1 MLAYA
6 WNPEPDRL
14 CRAATAR
21 TSPSVTGVTFNGF
34 VVSLAT
40 TAAVHFGDV
49 ADPGSGEK
57 GPANLSAA
65 GQAIAMLALL
75 EEKTRGNL
83 TDEETR
89 FLRQVLHE
97 LRLRLAEAQKRTS
110 DDAGQAASPDE
121 TTSDEEG

>member
-1 MLAYA
+1 M
-6 WNPEPDRL
+6 PGIEDQD
-14 CRAATAR
+14 R
-21 TSPSVTGVTFNGF
+21 TSVATVSFNGF

-57 GPANLSAA
+57 APPNLAAA

-83 TDEETR
+83 SEDETR
-89 FLRQVLHE
+89 FLRQVLYE
-97 LRLRLAEAQKRTS
+97 LRLRLAEARKREPG
-110 DDAGQAASPDE
+110 DASSGDGE
-121 TTSDEEG
+121 

>member
-1 MLAYA
+1 MAR
-6 WNPEPDRL
+6 N
-14 CRAATAR
+14 TAR
-21 TSPSVTGVTFNGF
+21 DSTSAAAVSFNGF

-49 ADPGSGEK
+49 PDPGSGEK
-57 GPANLSAA
+57 GPANLPAA

-83 TDEETR
+83 TAEETR

-97 LRLRLAEAQKRTS
+97 LRLRLTEARMGTPGAVPGGNAPS
-110 DDAGQAASPDE
+110 AG
-121 TTSDEEG
+121 GG

>member
-6 WNPEPDRL
+6 WNLEPDRL
-14 CRAATAR
+14 CRATTAR

-89 FLRQVLHE
+89 FLRQVLYE
-97 LRLRLAEAQKRTS
+97 LRRRLADARKRTS

-121 TTSDEEG
+121 TTFDGEG

>member
-1 MLAYA
+1 M
-6 WNPEPDRL
+6 
-14 CRAATAR
+14 ATV
-21 TSPSVTGVTFNGF
+21 SFNGF

-57 GPANLSAA
+57 GRANLAAA

-83 TDEETR
+83 TDDEIR
-89 FLRQVLHE
+89 FLRQVLYE
-97 LRLRLAEAQKRTS
+97 LRLRLVAARKRTPR
-110 DDAGQAASPDE
+110 AAPPDHPAPPG
-121 TTSDEEG
+121 DGG

>member
-14 CRAATAR
+14 CRATTAR

-83 TDEETR
+83 TDDETR

-97 LRLRLAEAQKRTS
+97 LRLRLAEARKRTS
-110 DDAGQAASPDE
+110 DDAGEAASPDE
-121 TTSDEEG
+121 TASDE

>member
-83 TDEETR
+83 TDDETR
-89 FLRQVLHE
+89 FLRQVLYE
-97 LRLRLAEAQKRTS
+97 LRRRLAEAQKRTS

>member
-1 MLAYA
+1 MA
-6 WNPEPDRL
+6 RI
-14 CRAATAR
+14 TAR
-21 TSPSVTGVTFNGF
+21 DSTSAAAVSFNGF

-49 ADPGSGEK
+49 LDPGSGKK
-57 GPANLSAA
+57 GPANLPAA

-83 TDEETR
+83 TADETR

-97 LRLRLAEAQKRTS
+97 LRLRLTEARK
-110 DDAGQAASPDE
+110 GIPGAAPGNAPS
-121 TTSDEEG
+121 GGGG

>member
-1 MLAYA
+1 M
-6 WNPEPDRL
+6 
-14 CRAATAR
+14 
-21 TSPSVTGVTFNGF
+21 TGVTFNGF

-97 LRLRLAEAQKRTS
+97 LRLRLAEARKRTS
-110 DDAGQAASPDE
+110 GVAGEAASPDE
-121 TTSDEEG
+121 TASDE

>member
-1 MLAYA
+1 MVAYA
-6 WNPEPDRL
+6 WDPGREQIMPRITAPDS
-14 CRAATAR
+14 
-21 TSPSVTGVTFNGF
+21 TSAVAVSFNGF

-49 ADPGSGEK
+49 ADPGSGAK
-57 GPANLSAA
+57 GPANLAAA

-83 TDEETR
+83 TDHETR

-97 LRLRLAEAQKRTS
+97 LRLRLAEAHK
-110 DDAGQAASPDE
+110 
-121 TTSDEEG
+121 TTPGATPVGGAPSAERGR